1 MNYGVILLI
10 VVAIIF
16 GILTIIGLMS
26 PIMTN
31 NTKSY
36 KNNNIFIYLCILT
49 FIPVLLFWAIFNID
63 NTIKKDLKNNNVTV
77 KEIQSD
83 MNILKSNTGYIYH
96 NDNKNIIYVVNIK
109 DNKVITINKNCK
121 YIQYVLVDSKKD
133 IHVEKC
139 TLSSDNIKPITFDCY
154 RLYLTKDLMNE
165 FKK

>member
-83 MNILKSNTGYIYH
+83 MNILK
-96 NDNKNIIYVVNIK
+96 
-109 DNKVITINKNCK
+109 
-121 YIQYVLVDSKKD
+121 
-133 IHVEKC
+133 
-139 TLSSDNIKPITFDCY
+139 
-154 RLYLTKDLMNE
+154 
-165 FKK
+165 